1 MIKNNRRA
9 GKCISFSRCEILQK
23 LVLTMITME
32 ICSKIPIS

>member
-9 GKCISFSRCEILQK
+9 GKFISLSREILQK

-32 ICSKIPIS
+32 ICNKIPIS